1 MKRMPVE
8 KYRPYPTVDLPDRRW
23 PSQAIVKAP
32 IWCSVD
38 LRDGNQALVV
48 PMNVYEKMEIFRLL
62 VDMGFKEIEIG
73 FPSASQVEFDFVRA
87 LIEKD
92 MIPADVT
99 IQVLTQAR
107 EHLIKR
113 TFESLR
119 GARSAVVHMYNSTS
133 ELQRRVVFRM
143 SKNDIV
149 DIAVKGARLIKE
161 EAGRMEETEI
171 IYEYTPESFTGTEP
185 EFAIEICEAVM
196 DVWQPK
202 ADRKVILNLPS
213 TVEMSTPNV
222 YADRI
227 EWFCRKIKNREDVII
242 SVHPH
247 NDRGTGVAAAELAV
261 MAGAERVEGTLF
273 GNGERTGNADILTL
287 AMNLY
292 SQGTDPMLDISD
304 MKRIIDLYERC
315 MKIPVHPRHP
325 YAGELVY
332 TAFSGSHQDAINKGM
347 KAYMEDNLDHWEIPY
362 LPLDPTDIGMSYESI
377 IRINSQSG
385 KGGVAYVMEKE
396 HGFVLPKPMHQEFSR
411 VIQSISER
419 TGKEVLPVAVF
430 EAFEKEYLK
439 PASPLKLISCR
450 VTESEAGV
458 DVKAVVMID
467 GVEKEL
473 SGTGN
478 GPIDAFTHALKND
491 LSMRFKLASFS
502 EHALGKG
509 SDSKA
514 AAYIQIEDSEG
525 KCLFGAG
532 VDTNI
537 DIASFKA
544 ILSALN
550 RSLNS

>member
-8 KYRPYPTVDLPDRRW
+8 KYRPYPTVDLHDRRW

-48 PMNVYEKMEIFRLL
+48 PMNVDEKMEMFNLL
-62 VDMGFKEIEIG
+62 VDMGFKEIEVG
-73 FPSASQVEFDFVRA
+73 FPSASQVELDFIRA
-87 LIEKD
+87 LIDKD

-107 EHLIKR
+107 DHLIKR

-119 GARSAVVHMYNSTS
+119 GARRAVVHMYNSTS

-143 SKNDIV
+143 SKAEII

-161 EAGRMEETEI
+161 EAVRLEGTEI
-171 IYEYTPESFTGTEP
+171 VYEYTPESFTGTEP

-196 DVWQPK
+196 DVWLPT

-213 TVEMSTPNV
+213 TVEMSTPNI

-347 KAYMEDNLDHWEIPY
+347 KAYREDNLDHWEVPY

-396 HGFVLPKPMHQEFSR
+396 HGFVLPKPMQQEFSR

-419 TGKEVLPVAVF
+419 TGKEVSSVAVF

-439 PASPLKLISCR
+439 PESSFKFISCR
-450 VTESEAGV
+450 ITESDAGV
-458 DVKAVVMID
+458 DVKAIVMID
-467 GVEKEL
+467 GVEKEI

-491 LSMRFKLASFS
+491 LSMMFKLVSFS
-502 EHALGKG
+502 EHALDKG